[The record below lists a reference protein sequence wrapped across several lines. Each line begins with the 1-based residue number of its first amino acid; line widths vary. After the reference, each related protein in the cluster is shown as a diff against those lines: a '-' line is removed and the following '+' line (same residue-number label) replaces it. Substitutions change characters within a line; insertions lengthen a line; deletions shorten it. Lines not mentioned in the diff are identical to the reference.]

1 MKITIEIDR
10 DGLDVIK
17 HVVSTAAD
25 HETRRE
31 AREYAR
37 DEARKDLWL
46 AFFDGFVQSVLP
58 RIFRATRAP
67 ADDSARTDE
76 PDDDDDG
83 DTERFFQ

>member
-10 DGLDVIK
+10 DGLDAIK

-25 HETRRE
+25 HEARRE
-31 AREYAR
+31 AREYAH
-37 DEARKDLWL
+37 DEARADLWL
-46 AFFDGFVQSVLP
+46 TFFDGFVQGVLS

-76 PDDDDDG
+76 PDDDDG